1 MDEHLPIDA
10 DCSSVLLTES
20 SDLTTQE
27 KTISCQQ
34 DEATVI
40 FNEPTTQQE
49 LIQPSNICLRE
60 AHETVTKDEFAYQEE
75 LKGDLKL
82 CLTQH

>member
-20 SDLTTQE
+20 SDHTTQE
-27 KTISCQQ
+27 KPISCQQ
-34 DEATVI
+34 DEVMVI
-40 FNEPTTQQE
+40 FNKPTTQKE
-49 LIQPSNICLRE
+49 LTQSSNICLQE
-60 AHETVTKDEFAYQEE
+60 AHETVTKDEFVYREE